1 MEGKENRQCEP
12 ETRGSE
18 SSSGAY
24 LDNMLRI
31 GREGEDKVRAGEKGK
46 NGEIVGP
53 RTVEV
58 GQKGGQKEQGGSSED
73 GLLPGFGS

>member
-1 MEGKENRQCEP
+1 MEGEKNRKCKPKGGGGKNGGGADRDSTSRICGKGENK
-12 ETRGSE
+12 
-18 SSSGAY
+18 
-24 LDNMLRI
+24 I
-31 GREGEDKVRAGEKGK
+31 RAGEKGK